1 MNCRIL
7 VTGASGFIGSFLVEE
22 GLAAGMQVWAGVRK
36 SSSRKYLQDER
47 IRFAELDFTDS
58 GILSSQLQKHKEVH
72 GGWDYVIHCAG
83 VTKCI
88 DRSGFETGNYWATR
102 HLVEA
107 LVRLDMVPQNFVFIS
122 SLSVF
127 GPVREKDYSPI
138 RETDVPA
145 PNTAYGISKL
155 NAERYLQGLSDFP
168 YVIFR
173 PTGVYGPRERDYFL
187 MVKSI
192 SNHVDFVAGGK
203 RQDITFVYVKDLV
216 QAVYLAIRK
225 NVTYRSYFISDG
237 EVYDSRTFSDL
248 IRRELGNRWMIRFV
262 CPLPL
267 LKVISCTVDFFSH
280 FTRRPSTLNGD
291 KYNIMKQRNWR
302 CDIAPVVRELG
313 YKPEYSLERGVKETI
328 RWYKEEGWV

>member
-1 MNCRIL
+1 MNYKIL

-22 GLAAGMQVWAGVRK
+22 GLVEGMQVWAGVRK

-58 GILSSQLQKHKEVH
+58 DRLSSQLQKHKTEH
-72 GGWDYVIHCAG
+72 GGWDYIIHCAG

-88 DRSGFETGNYWATR
+88 DKAGFEIGNYWATR
-102 HLVEA
+102 HFIETLVS
-107 LVRLDMVPQNFVFIS
+107 LDMVPKNFIFIS

-138 RETDVPA
+138 CETDIPA

-155 NAERYLQGLSDFP
+155 NTEKYLQGLKNFP

-173 PTGVYGPRERDYFL
+173 PTGVYGPREKDYFL
-187 MVKSI
+187 MVESI
-192 SNHVDFVAGGK
+192 CNHVDFVAGYK
-203 RQDITFVYVKDLV
+203 RQDITFIYVKDLV
-216 QAVYLAIRK
+216 QAVYLAIKK
-225 NVTYRSYFISDG
+225 NVTYRSYFVSDG
-237 EVYDSRTFSDL
+237 EVYNSRTFSDL
-248 IRRELGNRWMIRFV
+248 IRKELGNPWMIRFV

-267 LKVISCTVDFFSH
+267 LKIISSVVDLFSR
-280 FTRRPSTLNGD
+280 FTHKPSTLNGD

-302 CDIAPVVRELG
+302 CDITPVIRELG
-313 YKPEYSLERGVKETI
+313 YRPEYNLERGVKETI
-328 RWYKEEGWV
+328 RWYKEEGWI